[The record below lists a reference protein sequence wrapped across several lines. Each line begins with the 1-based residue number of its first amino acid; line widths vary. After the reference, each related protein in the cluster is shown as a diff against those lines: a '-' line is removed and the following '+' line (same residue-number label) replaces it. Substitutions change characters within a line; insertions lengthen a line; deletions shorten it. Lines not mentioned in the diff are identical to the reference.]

1 MQGPTAQC
9 TLGWHDGLVVPAFLF
24 RRMPATATGL
34 HYPSLRVPLPR
45 TKLAY
50 VNLKNL
56 LGDAKRDRTAR
67 LSGYVAIWLP
77 EEFLVLYLLRGE
89 LVNASHNDGKGFQPI
104 AIGAAVDMVPAE
116 PEYGEITFCE
126 ADEEQLACM
135 FHSQTTAPE
144 PWPPEL
150 RSSDPSALFPYLIS
164 CTFDGLLEIVADGA
178 VNYLL
183 FRMGQVSGGFI
194 ADSGKGTMVERVTR
208 LFDRERL
215 ALHVQVRRWDLPP
228 ALPIQAP
235 TGLVRAYRDLMNSL
249 VLRLVADGRETAP
262 AIAEHARTM
271 LLGAH
276 PALEGF
282 SFNGRPPKAV
292 VADADSLTGAVASLI
307 NELLWTAG
315 DQGEGSGPAE
325 ILHELTRERRHLFQS
340 AGLFDRMSWKVA

>member
-292 VADADSLTGAVASLI
+292 VADAESLTGAVASLI

-315 DQGEGSGPAE
+315 DQGEGTGPAE